1 MALQIVIDGERLTLE
16 DVWAAAQAA
25 PGALEVVL
33 SPEAEAKVAR
43 ARAAVEQFV
52 AEGRIV
58 YGITT
63 GFGAFK
69 DRLIP
74 PDEVRQLQRN
84 IVMSHAVGVGAPLET
99 AAVRAMMIIRAN
111 TLAKG
116 HSGIR
121 GETLSLLLR
130 MLERGVH
137 PVVPRQGSLGASGDL
152 APLAHIALVMIGLGE
167 AEYGGQVLPGGEALA
182 RAGLVP
188 VDLAAKEGLALTNG
202 TALMAGLGVLAVAEA
217 ENLAAVADIAG
228 ALSLEALHGTLWAFD
243 ARVHAVR
250 PHPRQVENA
259 AGMRQLLA
267 GSSFVRPP
275 DHPDVQ
281 DAYTLRCIPQVHGA
295 CQDTVKYARWV
306 VEVELNS

>member
-1 MALQIVIDGERLTLE
+1 MGLHIVIDGEQLTLE
-16 DVWAAAQAA
+16 DVWAAAHAA

-69 DRLIP
+69 DRFIQP
-74 PDEVRQLQRN
+74 EEVRQLQRN
-84 IVMSHAVGVGAPLET
+84 IVMSHAVRVGAPLET
-99 AAVRAMMIIRAN
+99 AAVRALMIIRAN

-137 PVVPRQGSLGASGDL
+137 PVVPRQGSMAGASASVARLLLLLL
-152 APLAHIALVMIGLGE
+152 ADTAFCSRPA
-167 AEYGGQVLPGGEALA
+167 A
-182 RAGLVP
+182 R
-188 VDLAAKEGLALTNG
+188 
-202 TALMAGLGVLAVAEA
+202 
-217 ENLAAVADIAG
+217 
-228 ALSLEALHGTLWAFD
+228 LE
-243 ARVHAVR
+243 RVW
-250 PHPRQVENA
+250 A
-259 AGMRQLLA
+259 AGGPR
-267 GSSFVRPP
+267 G
-275 DHPDVQ
+275 D
-281 DAYTLRCIPQVHGA
+281 G
-295 CQDTVKYARWV
+295 
-306 VEVELNS
+306 